1 MENYTYPAIFY
12 LEENNIYDVCFPDFD
27 DIHTCGDD
35 LNDAI
40 LMAEDLLSMVICDY
54 IENGKMLPAK
64 SDISDIKINENGF
77 VNYILVDV
85 EKYKKRRGK
94 KAIKKTLTIP
104 QWLNEEAMSFNL
116 NFSQILQEALI
127 TKIDLLKQS

>member
-1 MENYTYPAIFY
+1 MENYTYPAIFN
-12 LEENNIYDVCFPDFD
+12 LEESKIYDVCFPDFG

-35 LNDAI
+35 LSDAI
-40 LMAEDLLSMVICDY
+40 LMAEDLLAMVICDY
-54 IENGKMLPAK
+54 LESGKILPPK
-64 SDISDIKINENGF
+64 SDITNIKINEGEF
-77 VNYILVDV
+77 INYILVDV
-85 EKYKKRRGK
+85 EKYKKRRGR
-94 KAIKKTLTIP
+94 KAVKKTLTIP